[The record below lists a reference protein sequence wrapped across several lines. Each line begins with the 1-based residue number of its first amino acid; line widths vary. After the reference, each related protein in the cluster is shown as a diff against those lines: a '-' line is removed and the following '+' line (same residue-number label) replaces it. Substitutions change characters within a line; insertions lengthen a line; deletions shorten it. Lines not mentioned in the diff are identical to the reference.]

1 MTYKIKIKYNEP
13 WCDCMRAYLR
23 ILISLSLITL
33 FAGCLDYENGG
44 LSDAHE
50 SDNNNI
56 DNQKLNNLNLE
67 GKTVV
72 LEFYADWCGYCKAL
86 EPTMNQLEKE
96 GVEIIKIDTDE
107 YPELARQ
114 FGVRGLPTVV
124 YIKDGK
130 EVGRTIGYN
139 PEEITK
145 KAKALYD

>member
-1 MTYKIKIKYNEP
+1 M
-13 WCDCMRAYLR
+13 YLR
-23 ILISLSLITL
+23 VLILLSLITL
-33 FAGCLDYENGG
+33 FAGCLDYGNGG
-44 LSDAHE
+44 LSGTYE
-50 SDNNNI
+50 SNSNE

-67 GKTVV
+67 GKTEV

-86 EPTMNQLEKE
+86 EPTMNQLENE
-96 GVEIIKIDTDE
+96 GVKIIKINTDK

-114 FGVRGLPTVV
+114 FGIRGLPTVI

-130 EVGRTIGYN
+130 IVGRTVGYA